1 MVELKGRAGMF
12 MRRMGT
18 YLKESRGYLLIEI
31 LIALITV
38 GAVTYL
44 VVNTD
49 IIPGL
54 KAKWDM
60 QNNAIQN
67 NWIR

>member
-1 MVELKGRAGMF
+1 MF
-12 MRRMGT
+12 MRLMGS
-18 YLKESRGYLLIEI
+18 YVKENRGYLLIEI
-31 LIALITV
+31 LIALMTV
-38 GAVTYL
+38 GAITYL

-54 KAKWDM
+54 KAKWDI

>member
-1 MVELKGRAGMF
+1 
-12 MRRMGT
+12 MRDIT
-18 YLKESRGYLLIEI
+18 SFLKENKGYILIEV
-31 LIALITV
+31 LIALVTV

-54 KAKWDM
+54 KLKWDL